1 MGIAQQLLSAVFRNS
16 RASSLKLLG
25 CRMLACLPKISAC
38 ADLNSTDHDCLVLV
52 SPDLK
57 DVGHEGVYKALDS
70 VAEIDK
76 KALTS
81 VTLVPVGLP
90 CKRLVY
96 SPTGPLDKDYDDV
109 RREDWDFIKDKSG
122 EFVSVLQCN
131 NAASSRTPRGHQFP
145 ATFMMQVAGLD
156 KHMVSSKQPL
166 KYSHLDIAGSSGN
179 LPDPTTGASVA
190 AIVKFFL
197 G

>member
-1 MGIAQQLLSAVFRNS
+1 M
-16 RASSLKLLG
+16 
-25 CRMLACLPKISAC
+25 
-38 ADLNSTDHDCLVLV
+38 NSTEVSIALQFLVLKII
-52 SPDLK
+52 SFNI
-57 DVGHEGVYKALDS
+57 H
-70 VAEIDK
+70 
-76 KALTS
+76 
-81 VTLVPVGLP
+81 
-90 CKRLVY
+90 
-96 SPTGPLDKDYDDV
+96 
-109 RREDWDFIKDKSG
+109 
-122 EFVSVLQCN
+122 VLFLMMLIIL
-131 NAASSRTPRGHQFP
+131 SRTPSGHQFP